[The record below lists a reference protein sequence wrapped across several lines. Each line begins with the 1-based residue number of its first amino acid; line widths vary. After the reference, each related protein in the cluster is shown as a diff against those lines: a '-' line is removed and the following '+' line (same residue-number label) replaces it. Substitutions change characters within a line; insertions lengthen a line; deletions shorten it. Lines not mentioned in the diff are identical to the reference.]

1 MEVVLERPL
10 QSYAWKDSKN
20 KDKGYELRDKQ
31 HVGMAES

>member
-20 KDKGYELRDKQ
+20 KDKGYELKDEQ
-31 HVGMAES
+31 LVGMA